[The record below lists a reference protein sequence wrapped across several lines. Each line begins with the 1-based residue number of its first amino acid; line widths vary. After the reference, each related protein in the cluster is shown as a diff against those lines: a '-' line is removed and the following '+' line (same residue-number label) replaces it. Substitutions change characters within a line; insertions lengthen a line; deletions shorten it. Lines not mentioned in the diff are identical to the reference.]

1 MRLRLTDIAR
11 PDSVCVRDGLA
22 GWGGRIRTSASP
34 NRNSPRLSALR
45 RQDSNLCIPESGIRQ
60 DSQPRRRDSNLR
72 IWESDPLHSLSHKR
86 GFDAVRWSH
95 ANKVSPATFHRDA
108 QVRIRKEVHAGRIT
122 LARAAEPPANQ
133 SEVRMANSDSEMRKA
148 ARSGDPAQLPARAAR
163 QLPDQSTTLR
173 VESSSTGN
181 PRLRG
186 ALP

>member
-122 LARAAEPPANQ
+122 LAPAAEPPANQ
-133 SEVRMANSDSEMRKA
+133 SEVRMANS
-148 ARSGDPAQLPARAAR
+148 
-163 QLPDQSTTLR
+163 
-173 VESSSTGN
+173 
-181 PRLRG
+181 
-186 ALP
+186 